1 MSNDG
6 SRDSAREWIDA
17 WSASSGQSCAKWGLA
32 RRVLLATLLV
42 VSTLGLA
49 GPRRASASNVVCSAE
64 SLVAAIEGANASAAD
79 DILNLAAGCTY
90 WLAMAHNL
98 VSGAN
103 GLPVIVDSAVGGTLT
118 IHGNGAKIA
127 RVGARAWL
135 PMLASGAGVSLR
147 ISPASRPS
155 FSPASLSST
164 PDFRILM
171 VAVGGRLT
179 LDGLSVQNG
188 NLPTGN
194 GGGILNAGALTVT
207 DSTVSGNAAEY
218 GGGILNQDGALIIA
232 HSAILSNSANF
243 DGAGINSAG
252 TLVISDSTFSGNV
265 AQGLGGGVI
274 VPGGALT
281 VIDSAFSGNWA
292 HSEFAGGAGMLVM
305 NSTASINRSLFSGNN
320 TPGAGGG
327 LFLGGSANALVDD
340 CTFAD
345 NAAGVGG
352 GLWSGGAVTLTHSS
366 FSGNSAS
373 TSFPGGGGGGIAVT
387 GGVLTAGGTLVAGNT
402 SPRGPDI
409 SGALHSLGYNLIGD
423 STHAIIS
430 GTTTGNLSDAAAT
443 PLNLGPLQDNGGP
456 TLTMALGAGSV
467 AIDAGDPAFAPPPDF
482 DQRGPGFPRIVG
494 GRIDI
499 GAYEK

>member
-1 MSNDG
+1 
-6 SRDSAREWIDA
+6 
-17 WSASSGQSCAKWGLA
+17 
-32 RRVLLATLLV
+32 LV

-49 GPRRASASNVVCSAE
+49 GPMRASASNVICSGE
-64 SLVAAIEGANASAAD
+64 SLIAAIEAANATIAD
-79 DILNLAAGCTY
+79 DTLNLEAGCTY
-90 WLAMAHNL
+90 WLATAHNL
-98 VSGAN
+98 ASGAN
-103 GLPVIVDSAVGGTLT
+103 GLPVIADSAVGGTLT

-135 PMLASGAGVSLR
+135 PMLANGAGVSLQNAH
-147 ISPASRPS
+147 ASGPG
-155 FSPASLSST
+155 FGPASLSST

-171 VAVGGRLT
+171 VAVGGKLT
-179 LDGLSVQNG
+179 LDGLNVQNG

-207 DSTVSGNAAEY
+207 DSIVSGNAAAY
-218 GGGILNQDGALIIA
+218 GGGILNQDGTLTVI
-232 HSAILSNSANF
+232 HSAVVSNSASL
-243 DGAGINSAG
+243 DGAGINSVG
-252 TLVISDSTFSGNV
+252 TLVIISSTFSGNT

-274 VPGGALT
+274 VPGGVVT
-281 VIDSAFSGNWA
+281 VIDSAFAGNWA
-292 HSEFAGGAGMLVM
+292 FSEFAGGAGMLAVG
-305 NSTASINRSLFSGNN
+305 SVVDIVDCVFSDNH

-327 LFLGGSANALVDD
+327 LFLGGTVHAAVDNS
-340 CTFAD
+340 TFAN

-352 GLWSGGAVTLTHSS
+352 GLWSGGTVTVTHSTL
-366 FSGNSAS
+366 SGNSAS

-387 GGVLTAGGTLVAGNT
+387 GGVLAAGGTLVAGNT

>member
-6 SRDSAREWIDA
+6 TRVEACEWIDA
-17 WSASSGQSCAKWGLA
+17 WSASTGQSHAKWRLA

-49 GPRRASASNVVCSAE
+49 GPRRASASNVVCSGE
-64 SLVAAIEGANASAAD
+64 SLIAAIEAANATIAD
-79 DILNLAAGCTY
+79 DTLNLEAGCTY
-90 WLAMAHNL
+90 WLATAHNL

-103 GLPVIVDSAVGGTLT
+103 GLPVIADSAVGGTLT

-127 RVGARAWL
+127 RAGARAWL
-135 PMLASGAGVSLR
+135 PMLASGAGASMT
-147 ISPASRPS
+147 IIPASTIR

-171 VAVGGRLT
+171 VAGGGHLT
-179 LDGLSVQNG
+179 IDHLSVQNG

-207 DSTVSGNAAEY
+207 DSIISGNAAEY

-232 HSAILSNSANF
+232 HSAILSNSASF

-252 TLVISDSTFSGNV
+252 TLVISDSAFSGNV

-305 NSTASINRSLFSGNN
+305 NSTASINRSLFSGNH

-327 LFLGGSANALVDD
+327 LFLGGTVHAVVDNS
-340 CTFAD
+340 TFAN

-352 GLWSGGAVTLTHSS
+352 GLWSGGTVTVTHSTL
-366 FSGNSAS
+366 SGNSAS
-373 TSFPGGGGGGIAVT
+373 TSFAGGGGGGIAIT
-387 GGVLTAGGTLVAGNT
+387 GGVLTVGGTLVAGN
-402 SPRGPDI
+402 SAPRGPDV
-409 SGALHSLGYNLIGD
+409 SGAINSLGYTLIGD
-423 STHAIIS
+423 TTHATIS
-430 GTTTGNLSDAAAT
+430 GTTTGNVTDAAAT
-443 PLNLGPLQDNGGP
+443 PLNLGPLQDNGG
-456 TLTMALGAGSV
+456 TTWTMALGAGSV

-482 DQRGPGFPRIVG
+482 DQRGPGYPRVVG